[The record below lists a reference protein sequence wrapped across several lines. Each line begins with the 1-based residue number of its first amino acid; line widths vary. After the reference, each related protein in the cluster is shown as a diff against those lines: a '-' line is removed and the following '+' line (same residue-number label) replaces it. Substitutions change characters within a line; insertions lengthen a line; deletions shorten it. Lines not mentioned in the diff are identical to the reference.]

1 MSKVLKQILQKRKI
15 QELKNHSLITLIL
28 YISSIEQVILILKI

>member
-28 YISSIEQVILILKI
+28 YIGSIEQVILIL